1 MTEAKIEDFINKN
14 YTQVG
19 PSADWYNLAWRVK
32 GNNDKAIILFK
43 EDDMDDMGNRIYTLI
58 DFSYVRE
65 RHKEVDLFQGTLS
78 QVVTYL
84 DDNKLI

>member
-1 MTEAKIEDFINKN
+1 MEIEDFVYKN

-19 PSADWYNLAWRVK
+19 PSTDWYNPAWIIK

-58 DFSYVRE
+58 DFCYERE
-65 RHKEVDLFQGTLS
+65 RHKEIDLYQGNLTEVYRYITGNIS
-78 QVVTYL
+78 
-84 DDNKLI
+84 